1 MNPRRPA
8 PPHALAPL
16 FALLCALPTTGRAAD
31 WLWPDTAFG
40 GPCAGSLQACID
52 NAAAGDSIRIVGDEL
67 NNPDRYTPINEDIE
81 ITRSL
86 NLRAAPGIDAVFAPE
101 RSLRVNLGAGSH
113 TVRLSDLSFRRGGV
127 EVNDLSTVDGG
138 LIDLQRLRVLELGA
152 ADQPSGVCGLQVNL
166 GGGAARQI
174 NIGDSVVARG
184 GARAGDAFG
193 GVCVNQNGSGTL
205 NVNLFRN
212 RVLPGAGRS
221 SFGITAYN
229 LVAGSTARASANR
242 VFGPREDTALYLHT
256 RGAGSSLRAEN
267 NLIVGSSG
275 EQSALAMNVP
285 GGTGLI
291 VNNSLLQGQRG
302 LFAGGLGSTPP
313 ASLRV
318 ANNLIAWQSASG
330 LVLNT
335 PNSTNANNLVFA
347 TTGDNWTP
355 GPGTLNL
362 DPLVESMEHPRLRAG
377 SPAINAGGAADASGL
392 AFDADGERRLALG
405 AVDIGAFEANGEG
418 AAVITATALTS
429 FFNETYA
436 EPFPISLT
444 ATDSIAVSPQRVLP
458 AAPASGQH
466 LGVYRNPQSAS
477 GWSIFH
483 QDINIPVSPG
493 QRFNVIAP
501 VASKTGFAHQTSA
514 ANISGALS
522 RIEHASLNGLS
533 FAIAIALQ
541 RWEGVYHDVP
551 IGLAW
556 TSAGG
561 GRWQLRN
568 EDGSAMPADLK
579 FNLLVAPLLSPNA
592 LQLSPGG
599 QSVGELRIEH
609 PLLDDNPC
617 AAPVV
622 GRVDDPLDG
631 LAVSNPQRYS
641 LEYRAASGAGAP
653 GRWFIV
659 AEGSGT
665 PVFPPNV
672 AFNLIVDGAQAERC
686 RVPREARIF
695 RNGFE
700 AAVW

>member
-8 PPHALAPL
+8 QPHALSPL
-16 FALLCALPTTGRAAD
+16 LALLCALPATSQAAD
-31 WLWPDTAFG
+31 WLWPDTVFG

-52 NAAAGDSIRIVGDEL
+52 NAAAGDTIRIVGDEQ
-67 NNPDRYTPINEDIE
+67 NNPDRYTPINESVE

-86 NLRAAPGIDAVFAPE
+86 NLRAAPGIDAVFAHE
-101 RSLRVNLGAGSH
+101 RSLRVSLGVGSH
-113 TVRLSDLSFRRGGV
+113 MVRLSDLSFRRGGV

-152 ADQPSGVCGLQVNL
+152 ADQPSGACGLQVSL
-166 GGGAARQI
+166 GGSAARQI
-174 NIGDSVVARG
+174 SIGDSVVARG
-184 GARAGDAFG
+184 GARSGDAFG
-193 GVCVNQNGSGTL
+193 GLCVNQGGSGAL

-267 NLIVGSSG
+267 NLLVGSSG
-275 EQSALAMNVP
+275 ESFALNMNVP

-318 ANNLIAWQSASG
+318 ANNLIAWQSDSG
-330 LVLNT
+330 IVLNA
-335 PNSTNANNLVFA
+335 PNSTNANNLLFA
-347 TTGDNWTP
+347 TAGDNWTP
-355 GPGTLNL
+355 GPGTLSG
-362 DPLVESMEHPRLRAG
+362 DPQVESMEHPRLRAS
-377 SPAINAGGAADASGL
+377 SPATNTGSAADAAGL
-392 AFDADGERRLALG
+392 SFDADGERRLALG
-405 AVDIGAFEANGEG
+405 AVDIGAFESNGEG
-418 AAVITATALTS
+418 AAVITASAANS
-429 FFNETYA
+429 FFNEAYVQ
-436 EPFPISLT
+436 PFPTQLIENDHL
-444 ATDSIAVSPQRVLP
+444 AVSEQRALP
-458 AAPASGQH
+458 GTPASGQH
-466 LGVYRNPQSAS
+466 LGVYRNPQSGS
-477 GWSIFH
+477 GWSVFH
-483 QDINIPVSPG
+483 QDSGVNMALG
-493 QRFNVIAP
+493 QRFHVIAP

-514 ANISGALS
+514 ATTTGALS
-522 RIEHASLNGLS
+522 RIDHPSLNGLS

-561 GRWQLRN
+561 GRWQVRN
-568 EDGSAMPADLK
+568 EDGSAMPANLK
-579 FNLLVAPLLSPNA
+579 FNLMVAPLLSPNA

-599 QSVGELRIEH
+599 QSVRELRIEH
-609 PLLDDNPC
+609 PLLDDNAC

-631 LAVSNPQRYS
+631 LSVNNPQRYS

-686 RVPREARIF
+686 RAPRDERIF

-700 AAVW
+700 AAAW

>member
-1 MNPRRPA
+1 MLPNHPA
-8 PPHALAPL
+8 PPRAIAPL
-16 FALLCALPTTGRAAD
+16 LALLCALPASSRAAD
-31 WLWPDTAFG
+31 WLWPDTVFG

-52 NAAAGDSIRIVGDEL
+52 NAAAGDTIRIVGDEV
-67 NNPDRYTPINEDIE
+67 NNPDRYTLINDSVE
-81 ITRSL
+81 ITRSI

-127 EVNDLSTVDGG
+127 VVTDLSTVDGG

-152 ADQPSGVCGLQVNL
+152 SDQQSGQCGLQVNL
-166 GGGAARQI
+166 GGSSARQI

-184 GARAGDAFG
+184 AAREAEAFG
-193 GVCVNQNGSGTL
+193 GLCVNQNGTGAL

-212 RVLPGAGRS
+212 RVLPGSGRS
-221 SFGITAYN
+221 GFGITAYN
-229 LVAGSTARASANR
+229 LVGGSSARASANR
-242 VFGPREDTALYLHT
+242 VFGTREDTALYLHT
-256 RGAGSSLRAEN
+256 RGAGSTLRAEN
-267 NLIVGSSG
+267 NLVVGTSG
-275 EQSALAMNVP
+275 EQFALAMNVP
-285 GGTGLI
+285 GGTGVI

-302 LFAGGLGSTPP
+302 LSAGGLGITQP

-318 ANNLIAWQSASG
+318 ANNLIAWQSVSGVLLEAS
-330 LVLNT
+330 NT
-335 PNSTNANNLVFA
+335 INANNLVFA
-347 TTGDNWTP
+347 TAGGNWTP
-355 GPGTLNL
+355 GPGTLNV
-362 DPLVESMEHPRLRAG
+362 DPQVESMEYPRLRSS
-377 SPAINAGGAADASGL
+377 SPAIDAGSAADASGL
-392 AFDADGERRLALG
+392 SFDVDGERRVALG
-405 AVDIGAFEANGEG
+405 PIDIGAFEANGEG
-418 AAVITATALTS
+418 AAVITATAQTV
-429 FFNETYA
+429 FFNEAYVQ
-436 EPFPISLT
+436 PFPIQLLE
-444 ATDSIAVSPQRVLP
+444 ADRLAVSAQRTLP
-458 AAPASGQH
+458 ATPASAQH

-477 GWSIFH
+477 GWSLFH
-483 QDINIPVSPG
+483 QDSNVNMGVG
-493 QRFNVIAP
+493 QRFHVIAP
-501 VASKTGFAHQTSA
+501 VASKTGFSHLTSA
-514 ANISGALS
+514 ANSSGALS

-533 FAIAIALQ
+533 FAIAIALH
-541 RWEGVYHDVP
+541 RWEGAYHDVP

-568 EDGSAMPADLK
+568 EDGSAMPANLN
-579 FNLLVAPLLSPNA
+579 FNLMVAPLLSPNA

-599 QSVGELRIEH
+599 QSVRELRIEH

-617 AAPVV
+617 AAPVI

-631 LAVSNPQRYS
+631 LTVNNPQRHS
-641 LEYRAASGAGAP
+641 LEYRAASGPGAP

-686 RVPREARIF
+686 RAPREERIF

-700 AAVW
+700 VAAW

>member
-1 MNPRRPA
+1 MKRPCPA
-8 PPHALAPL
+8 LPHALAPL
-16 FALLCALPTTGRAAD
+16 LALLCALPLTSQAAD
-31 WLWPDTAFG
+31 WQWPDTVFG

-52 NAAAGDSIRIVGDEL
+52 NAGAGDSIRIVGDEQ

-127 EVNDLSTVDGG
+127 EVNDLSTVDGS

-152 ADQPSGVCGLQVNL
+152 ADQLSGACGLQVSV
-166 GGGAARQI
+166 GGSAARQI

-193 GVCVNQNGSGTL
+193 GICVTQNFSGAL
-205 NVNLFRN
+205 NVNFFRN
-212 RVLPGAGRS
+212 RVLPGSGRS
-221 SFGITAYN
+221 GFGITAFN
-229 LVAGSTARASANR
+229 LVGGSSARASANR
-242 VFGPREDTALYLHT
+242 VFGPREETALYLHT
-256 RGAGSSLRAEN
+256 RGAGSTLRAES
-267 NLIVGSSG
+267 NLIVGGSG
-275 EQSALAMNVP
+275 ESFALVMNVP
-285 GGTGLI
+285 GGTGVI

-302 LFAGGLGSTPP
+302 LAAGGLGSTQP
-313 ASLRV
+313 ASLRA

-330 LVLNT
+330 VLLEAANT
-335 PNSTNANNLVFA
+335 TNANNLLFA
-347 TTGDNWTP
+347 TGGDSWTP
-355 GPGTLNL
+355 GPGTLNV
-362 DPLVESMEHPRLRAG
+362 DPQVESMEYPRLRAS
-377 SPAINAGGAADASGL
+377 SPAINAGSAADASGL
-392 AFDADGERRLALG
+392 GFDADGERRSALG
-405 AVDIGAFEANGEG
+405 VVDIGAFEANGEG
-418 AAVITATALTS
+418 AAVITTTAQTV
-429 FFNETYA
+429 FFNEAYVQ
-436 EPFPISLT
+436 PFPIQLLE
-444 ATDSIAVSPQRVLP
+444 ADRLAVSAQRTLP
-458 AAPASGQH
+458 ATPASGQH

-483 QDINIPVSPG
+483 QDINSTMNPG
-493 QRFNVIAP
+493 QRFHVIAP
-501 VASKTGFAHQTSA
+501 VASKTGFAHLTSA
-514 ANISGALS
+514 ANSSGALS
-522 RIEHASLNGLS
+522 RIDHASLNGLS

-541 RWEGVYHDVP
+541 RWEGAYHDVP

-568 EDGSAMPADLK
+568 EDGSAMPANLS
-579 FNLLVAPLLSPNA
+579 FNLMVAPLLSPNA

-599 QSVGELRIEH
+599 QSVRELRIEH
-609 PLLDDNPC
+609 PLLDDNAC

-631 LAVSNPQRYS
+631 LTVNNPQRYS

-665 PVFPPNV
+665 PTFPPNV

-686 RVPREARIF
+686 RAPREERIF

-700 AAVW
+700 ATTW

>member
-1 MNPRRPA
+1 MKRPRPA
-8 PPHALAPL
+8 LPHALPAL
-16 FALLCALPTTGRAAD
+16 LALLCALPVGSQAAD
-31 WLWPDTAFG
+31 WLWPDTVFG

-52 NAAAGDSIRIVGDEL
+52 NAAAGDTIRIVGDEQ
-67 NNPDRYTPINEDIE
+67 NNPDRYTPINESVE

-152 ADQPSGVCGLQVNL
+152 SDQSSECGLQVSL
-166 GGGAARQI
+166 GGSAARQV
-174 NIGDSVVARG
+174 NVGDSVVARG
-184 GARAGDAFG
+184 GARAGEAFG
-193 GVCVNQNGSGTL
+193 GICVSQGGSGAL

-212 RVLPGAGRS
+212 RVLPGSGRS
-221 SFGITAYN
+221 SYGITAYN
-229 LVAGSTARASANR
+229 LAGGSSARASANR

-267 NLIVGSSG
+267 NLVVGSSG
-275 EQSALAMNVP
+275 GSFALAMNVP
-285 GGTGLI
+285 GGTGVIL
-291 VNNSLLQGQRG
+291 NNSLLQGQRG
-302 LFAGGLGSTPP
+302 LFAGGLGSTQP

-318 ANNLIAWQSASG
+318 ANNLIAWQSVSG
-330 LVLNT
+330 LLLEASNT
-335 PNSTNANNLVFA
+335 TNANNLVFA
-347 TTGDNWTP
+347 TTGDSWTP
-355 GPGTLNL
+355 GPGTLNV
-362 DPLVESMEHPRLRAG
+362 DPQVESMEYPRLRRT
-377 SPAINAGGAADASGL
+377 SPAVNAGNTTDATGL
-392 AFDADGERRLALG
+392 SFDADGERRLALG
-405 AVDIGAFEANGEG
+405 IVDIGAFEANGEG
-418 AAVITATALTS
+418 AAVITATAQTV
-429 FFNETYA
+429 FFNEAYV
-436 EPFPISLT
+436 EPFPTQLLE
-444 ATDSIAVSPQRVLP
+444 ADHLAVSPQRSLP
-458 AAPASGQH
+458 ATPASGQH

-483 QDINIPVSPG
+483 QDSNVNMGIG
-493 QRFNVIAP
+493 QRFHVIAP
-501 VASKTGFAHQTSA
+501 VASKTGFAHLTSA
-514 ANISGALS
+514 ANSSGPLS
-522 RIEHASLNGLS
+522 RIDHASLNGLS

-541 RWEGVYHDVP
+541 RWEGAYHDVP

-561 GRWQLRN
+561 GRWQVRN
-568 EDGSAMPADLK
+568 EDGSAMPASLT

-592 LQLSPGG
+592 MQLSPGG
-599 QSVGELRIEH
+599 QSVRELRIEH
-609 PLLDDNPC
+609 PLLDDTPC

-631 LAVSNPQRYS
+631 LTVNNPQRYS

-686 RVPREARIF
+686 RAPREERIF

-700 AAVW
+700 AAAW